1 MKVKK
6 MSYLNPDELKEN
18 EVDYIQD
25 LYYKLHSE
33 LQHSISCIY
42 ELANQ
47 DSISSQNPINKIK
60 PLIEKYLYNNNQ
72 RGDVSNDGFIKFR
85 TLIREEVFKI
95 FYNIIEPIHREKH
108 HTKINKKI
116 IITDLYAFLPL
127 ITNLI
132 IYYSTISEGLYIV
145 CHEFIKQIT
154 KDNSI
159 KPTNEMII
167 NSLYSFKL
175 SIALLH
181 ELLNFIKTREII
193 SNKQIDDNIVTNLQK
208 YSNSNFGQY
217 LDKLK
222 EIVLSFDIKKN
233 YTPTIKINDYNKY
246 LQDYINK
253 STATVIKVAVDSEDK
268 FVNFIKHIKI
278 SLTTYLV
285 SITNIDSTILK
296 RLFDAINNIKNI
308 DHNKLIELLK
318 KIITSIEIINSIL
331 FINNY
336 YTINYRYK
344 YILYGINIIILLKK
358 FIEYLYTKEYII
370 IYTIINVEELKNTD
384 AFIAYINFKI
394 YPNYKI
400 YKIKELENKEISII
414 DDITSFLGE
423 QVKLDKPLPHEQVKF
438 DKPLPREEVKLDKP
452 QESHT
457 PVIFTDDPTKPETIK
472 LFIEELKI
480 YVLTF
485 FQEILTDTNVNNNEL
500 KKIIYQ
506 NNTKTKYNDISFI
519 KNITSLFTIILY
531 KISNKKDINV
541 SIKYL
546 LQYIIDLTIN
556 FCIILA
562 KIGNVNK
569 YLLKGIVNIILLNK
583 LKDYFEFHKKITY
596 SYYNYRNINN
606 DISVDDVMRFIK
618 DNNLDYDL
626 NSIIEFSTYMNDKDT
641 YDNIDNIITIINE
654 QYNYSNENVTVRGG
668 SLNNKYK
675 KTENKITVIYK
686 KRKYTRVIYIC
697 ERKKYIKLNKTYMLL
712 SKLKKV

>member
-1 MKVKK
+1 

-47 DSISSQNPINKIK
+47 DSIGHSDNSIGHSDNFIRIK

-72 RGDVSNDGFIKFR
+72 KRDVSNDGFIKFR

-95 FYNIIEPIHREKH
+95 FYDIIKPIHLEKH

-145 CHEFIKQIT
+145 CHEFIEQIT
-154 KDNSI
+154 RYNFI

-193 SNKQIDDNIVTNLQK
+193 SNKQIDDNIVTYLPEYS
-208 YSNSNFGQY
+208 YSNFKKY
-217 LDKLK
+217 LSKLK
-222 EIVLSFDIKKN
+222 NIVSSFDTNKDYIIK
-233 YTPTIKINDYNKY
+233 IKINDYNKY

-253 STATVIKVAVDSEDK
+253 STATFITVDSPYK
-268 FVNFIKHIKI
+268 FTNFIKHIET

-285 SITNIDSTILK
+285 SITNIDLTILK
-296 RLFDAINNIKNI
+296 RLFDAINNIKI
-308 DHNKLIELLK
+308 IYHNKLIELLE
-318 KIITSIEIINSIL
+318 KIITSIEIINSKL
-331 FINNY
+331 FNNNN
-336 YTINYRYK
+336 TEKYRYK

-358 FIEYLYTKEYII
+358 FIEYLYTDEYII
-370 IYTIINVEELKNTD
+370 IYTIINVEEVKKID
-384 AFIAYINFKI
+384 AFLPYIDYQI
-394 YPNYKI
+394 YPNYKL
-400 YKIKELENKEISII
+400 KTENISII
-414 DDITSFLGE
+414 NDINIFL
-423 QVKLDKPLPHEQVKF
+423 QKINLNDTLPLK
-438 DKPLPREEVKLDKP
+438 KVKLDKP
-452 QESHT
+452 QESNT
-457 PVIFTDDPTKPETIK
+457 PVIFTDPNKPETIK

-480 YVLTF
+480 YVLAF
-485 FQEILTDTNVNNNEL
+485 FYDVLKDNIVKKNINLNKILYEY
-500 KKIIYQ
+500 KI
-506 NNTKTKYNDISFI
+506 NKKYNDISFI

-531 KISNKKDINV
+531 KISNTEKIND

-546 LQYIIDLTIN
+546 LQYIINLTIN
-556 FCIILA
+556 ICIILA
-562 KIGNVNK
+562 KNGTVNK

-583 LKDYFEFHKKITY
+583 LKDYFEAKTTTITY
-596 SYYNYRNINN
+596 SNYYYRNIKN
-606 DISVDDVMRFIK
+606 DISMDDVMKFII
-618 DNNLDYDL
+618 DNNLEYDL
-626 NSIIEFSTYMNDKDT
+626 DSNIIEFSKIITEEEIYS
-641 YDNIDNIITIINE
+641 NIDTIIISINE

-686 KRKYTRVIYIC
+686 KKEYKRVIYIC

>member
-60 PLIEKYLYNNNQ
+60 PLIEKYLYNNNR

-193 SNKQIDDNIVTNLQK
+193 SNKQIDDNIVTNLAK

-370 IYTIINVEELKNTD
+370 IYAYINTIEELKNTD

-423 QVKLDKPLPHEQVKF
+423 QVKF
-438 DKPLPREEVKLDKP
+438 DKPLPREQVKFDKP

-457 PVIFTDDPTKPETIK
+457 PVIFTDDPTKPETIII
-472 LFIEELKI
+472 FIEELKK
-480 YVLTF
+480 YVLAF
-485 FQEILTDTNVNNNEL
+485 FQEILTDTNVTNNEL
-500 KKIIYQ
+500 KKILYEY
-506 NNTKTKYNDISFI
+506 NTKAKLSEISFI
-519 KNITSLFTIILY
+519 KNITSLFKIILY
-531 KISNKKDINV
+531 KISNKKDIND

-569 YLLKGIVNIILLNK
+569 YLLKGVVNIILLNK

-596 SYYNYRNINN
+596 SYYDYSNITN
-606 DISVDDVMRFIK
+606 DISLNDVMNFII
-618 DNNLDYDL
+618 DNKLEYDL
-626 NSIIEFSTYMNDKDT
+626 DSNIIEFSKIITEEEIYS
-641 YDNIDNIITIINE
+641 NIDTIIISINE

-668 SLNNKYK
+668 SSLNNKYK